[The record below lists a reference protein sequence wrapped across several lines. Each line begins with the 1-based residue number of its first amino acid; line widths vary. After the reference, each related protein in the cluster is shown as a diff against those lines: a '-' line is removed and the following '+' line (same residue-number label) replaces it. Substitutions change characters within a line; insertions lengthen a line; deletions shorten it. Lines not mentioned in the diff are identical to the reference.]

1 MKNPLLILSGRYN
14 ILIRDIN
21 EQKNNDIAT

>member
-1 MKNPLLILSGRYN
+1 MKNPLRILSGRYN
-14 ILIRDIN
+14 ILIRAIN